1 VARME
6 PRWPSLDWVACC
18 LGRGKLSPLTKH
30 DVEALAQE
38 LGTQH
43 FGTGAVIFK
52 QGAAPASVHIVSRGA
67 IELSRGTGDDR
78 VVFEVLG
85 PGDVFGDVPM
95 LLQMLEPFDA
105 RAASDSQVLSIDAQT
120 LLKLLASRPALNQRW
135 LVSMADRM
143 SRLQLRISE
152 LLSGGLDA
160 QVAALLINRAD
171 CDKVALSQSAI
182 AKLLGA
188 QRSSVNRILRQFE
201 TQGIVELAYRS
212 IRICDPVAL
221 SEVAVSRLG

>member
-1 VARME
+1 ME

-18 LGRGKLSPLTKH
+18 LGRGKLSPLTKN
-30 DVEALAQE
+30 DVHALALE

-43 FGTGAVIFK
+43 FTAGSTVFEE
-52 QGAAPASVHIVSRGA
+52 GAAPASVHIVSRGA
-67 IELSRGTGDDR
+67 IELSSGSGEDR

-85 PGDVFGDVPM
+85 PGDVFGDVPL

-105 RAASDSQVLSIDAQT
+105 RAASDSQVLSIDAKT
-120 LLKLLASRPALNQRW
+120 LLELLASRPALNQRW

-143 SRLQLRISE
+143 SRLQQRIGE

-160 QVAALLINRAD
+160 QIAALLIHRAEAGR
-171 CDKVALSQSAI
+171 VSLSQAGL

-201 TQGIVELAYRS
+201 NDEVVELSYRS
-212 IRICDPVAL
+212 IRILDPVAL
-221 SEVAVSRLG
+221 SAIAGARKAQ

>member
-1 VARME
+1 ME

-30 DVEALAQE
+30 DVEALALE
-38 LGTQH
+38 LGTKR
-43 FGTGAVIFK
+43 FMAGSMVFEEGAT
-52 QGAAPASVHIVSRGA
+52 PASVHIVSRGT
-67 IELSRGTGDDR
+67 IELSRGTGEDR

-85 PGDVFGDVPM
+85 PGDVFGDVPL

-105 RAASDSQVLSIDAQT
+105 RAASDSQVLSIDANT
-120 LLKLLASRPALNQRW
+120 LLELLASRPALNQRW

-143 SRLQLRISE
+143 SRLQQRIGE

-160 QVAALLINRAD
+160 QVAALLIHRAEVGR
-171 CDKVALSQSAI
+171 VALSQAGI

-201 TQGIVELAYRS
+201 KDEVLELSYRS
-212 IRICDPVAL
+212 IRISNPTAL
-221 SEVAVSRLG
+221 AGIADSREN